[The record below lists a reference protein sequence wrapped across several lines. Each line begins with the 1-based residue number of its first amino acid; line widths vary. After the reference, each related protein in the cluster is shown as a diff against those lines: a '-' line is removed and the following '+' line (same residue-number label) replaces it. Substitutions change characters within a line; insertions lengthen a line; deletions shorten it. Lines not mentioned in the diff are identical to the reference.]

1 MQRKSL
7 VSGGVIA
14 LTAALVFSG
23 CQQVPQ
29 RSPEEVVKAGMKNLV
44 AVTSHEFDLSVNGDL
59 KGPQGEKP
67 EKVAFKLSLGGSAD
81 LKDSKDPKI
90 NLKFDG
96 SGNADEQNASG
107 AAEIRLNKEA
117 VYFTLSKLA
126 SSGGEVP
133 KEFVDLYVGK
143 WWMLPIPPEALQEI
157 TSTLPEGGSQESMT
171 PEQKRMKEL
180 FEGTQFFKNIKFVA
194 MEDVKGAQSYHY
206 SAELDKEA
214 FAAFAIK
221 AAAEQGQEMT
231 DTDKADM
238 QAAMKKFD
246 FVGNVWVTKDG
257 EIMNQVSGDVKLVG
271 ATDEPSGTVTVKLSL
286 WNFNKPVTVAAPA
299 GAQEFPVQELM
310 GALMGGVAPT
320 DLSGADASLSL
331 DGSTL
336 DAGTSSVVDG
346 GVSVGE

>member
-29 RSPEEVVKAGMKNLV
+29 RAPEEVVKAGMKNLV
-44 AVTSHEFDLSVNGDL
+44 AVTSHEFDLSVKGDL

-67 EKVAFKLSLGGSAD
+67 ESVKFNLSLGGSAD
-81 LKDSKDPKI
+81 LKDNKDPKI
-90 NLKFDG
+90 NLKFEG
-96 SGNADEQNASG
+96 SGNADEQTASG
-107 AAEIRLNKEA
+107 SAEIRLNKEA
-117 VYFTLSKLA
+117 VYFTLAKLT

-143 WWMLPIPPEALQEI
+143 WWMLPIPPEALDEI
-157 TSTLPEGGSQESMT
+157 TSSIPEGGSQEAMT
-171 PEQKRMKEL
+171 PEQKRMREL

-206 SAELDKEA
+206 SAELDKDA
-214 FAAFAIK
+214 FAAFALK
-221 AAAEQGQEMT
+221 AAAEQGQEMSE
-231 DTDKADM
+231 TDKADM

-257 EIMNQVSGDVKLVG
+257 EILNQVSGDVKLVG

-286 WNFNKPVTVAAPA
+286 WNFNKPVSVTAPT
-299 GAQEFPVQELM
+299 GAEEFPIQEIM
-310 GALMGGVAPT
+310 GALLGGVAPA

-336 DAGTSSVVDG
+336 DAGSFDAVP
-346 GVSVGE
+346 VSE